1 MSKPITKEFD
11 FGEYIVYITY
21 YGDGKI
27 DVSILDEF
35 GDEIEGIYISDDDG
49 NSDNNRFDFNLN

>member
-35 GDEIEGIYISDDDG
+35 GDEIEGIYISDDNEND
-49 NSDNNRFDFNLN
+49 DNNGFDFNLN